1 MGLFS
6 AQLNDLKQY
15 LLSGFNF
22 SCNNVILLQH
32 NCFNIIAGA
41 LKRFIELAKFI
52 SRHNSNI
59 CLEYA
64 QYLACYFASFLYKN
78 ESKFQ
83 VLMTNG
89 RFILLQITI

>member
-15 LLSGFNF
+15 LLNGFNF
-22 SCNNVILLQH
+22 CCNNVILLPH
-32 NCFNIIAGA
+32 NCFNLIAGA

-59 CLEYA
+59 CLHICRTCS
-64 QYLACYFASFLYKN
+64 LLLC
-78 ESKFQ
+78 
-83 VLMTNG
+83 
-89 RFILLQITI
+89 ILFMQK